1 MTPTMHP
8 RHRDSSTGRDRG
20 AGRDRVAGRDRGF
33 TLLEVMLALSIL
45 AVTLVGLLGRTTGNV
60 RLTQESAL
68 RGTAAALARGQMYE
82 VEDQLLREGF
92 QDLDQNL
99 EGDFTEQGWPQIE
112 WEAAIEKV
120 EIPGM
125 EGMKAMQGGAGE
137 GAAGEGQD
145 QEGAGGMI
153 GSILSM
159 GGMGGLGGGEGGED
173 TSVDAAMISSQFEM
187 FRQLLEASIRKVTL
201 TVTWKVGNED
211 QQMVVVCYFTDPG
224 AMQEVLPG
232 IGGAPSG
239 GGGEDGTGEGPESGT
254 GRGDGVSGGG
264 SRSTPRTPP
273 GGGLGRGGETR

>member
-1 MTPTMHP
+1 MTQTMHV
-8 RHRDSSTGRDRG
+8 RRRDRG
-20 AGRDRVAGRDRGF
+20 ARRDRGF

-60 RLTQESAL
+60 RLTQESAM

-82 VEDQLLREGF
+82 IEDHLLREGF

-99 EGDFTEQGWPQIE
+99 EGDFQEQGWPQIH

-137 GAAGEGQD
+137 PGAEGDGGEGQT
-145 QEGAGGMI
+145 QGAGGMI

-159 GGMGGLGGGEGGED
+159 GGLGGMGGGEGGED

-187 FRQLLEASIRKVTL
+187 FRQVLEASIRKVTL

-211 QQMVVVCYFTDPG
+211 QQMVVVCYFTDPD
-224 AMQEVLPG
+224 AMQKVLPG
-232 IGGAPSG
+232 LGGLPAG
-239 GGGEDGTGEGPESGT
+239 GGGEDGTGEGPESG
-254 GRGDGVSGGG
+254 RGDGGGG
-264 SRSTPRTPP
+264 HTPGSPP
-273 GGGLGRGGETR
+273 KADR